1 MSIASSSNSSSTG
14 GTSQPPME
22 LGMNPDNLVWNDTE
36 YKLKFILDNPNFDL
50 PQVVRIHQGHMIDED
65 DALASG
71 QILTIHGK
79 KKIENISG
87 HDIYGKELNVPLSC
101 PFKLRIQSLGS
112 PRKFKDVQELCSTE
126 SAPNCVLI
134 SNDTLV
140 SSAIATSPNDGHS
153 TILNSDVVLELKD
166 KVLTS
171 DGDIAGINCQIDSND
186 STPNRT
192 VTLPIHFVGSFV
204 ETLSNK
210 QCEKRYLIAD
220 LLKDFELPLNVQFL
234 SSSEKGSAYGPHL
247 GAITLERRKTINSV
261 LATTIIDNV
270 RHALTFSADL
280 PVTVQVATGIKKN
293 PYRYP
298 SSSAAAAS
306 VSSTQAASQVD
317 LKRFDYCSPSDPYSG
332 VTLQTF
338 DELCTPMLPR
348 RGSHLHQRGGGGCGG
363 QHLSKARSVDN
374 DYHRSTR
381 YSSAS
386 SVSDFS
392 NSYNNNN
399 NNNNSSKKSQS
410 NSSLNNN
417 NNNNKNK
424 GNNKSKDL
432 SKNIENFFKF
442 RGLRK
447 SMSSKL
453 GRDRSSSNGS
463 TTSQQQRQRK
473 QNMQHSE
480 DLDETQSFI
489 QSDDGN
495 SSAADLFSIAPTS
508 NGSDSTCN
516 ESTYSRIT
524 ECIDSISVADHHHNN
539 HHHTTTMSPDR
550 RRRHTR
556 KGSGD
561 SGICLSGRKHHLRS
575 RSLTRSRSSRM
586 SPDDAPSSSNP
597 SDTIDTFSEWSLPM
611 HIKDSPSSGRKTYSS
626 SQGGGSSSGFL
637 WGVEPTNTV
646 DEDEQQKLKGSVT
659 ATTEDFVNQQNT
671 LNNARTFNN
680 QTTDQESQ
688 NTNKDSVV
696 VPTASPLT
704 SRQKE
709 SMSQIRQLN
718 EDGVCRILDQLK
730 FNDFKDAFIQ
740 NQVNGELL
748 LELEVEDLVNDL
760 KLSLFQAKK
769 IAKYIKGWRPETED
783 HQITEASR
791 RNSLNPRDWSEN
803 DVLLHMTTINLSEFG
818 HFCIKNQVNGDL
830 LMDILDKDT
839 LNSLKDDHKLKITNL
854 ESKKLLNFVVKG
866 WRPDISPKKSAL
878 L

>member
-1 MSIASSSNSSSTG
+1 MSIASSTSSSTG
-14 GTSQPPME
+14 CTTSMTSQPPME

-87 HDIYGKELNVPLSC
+87 CDIYGKELNIPISC
-101 PFKLRIQSLGS
+101 PFKLRILSLGS
-112 PRKFKDVQELCSTE
+112 PRKFKNVQELCSTD
-126 SAPNCVLI
+126 SPPKCVLF

-140 SSAIATSPNDGHS
+140 SSTIATSPNDDDS
-153 TILNSDVVLELKD
+153 TTLDPDVVLELKD
-166 KVLTS
+166 NVLTS
-171 DGDIAGINCQIDSND
+171 DGDIAGINCQVSNND
-186 STPNRT
+186 NTAHRT
-192 VTLPIHFVGSFV
+192 VTLPMHFVGSFV
-204 ETLSNK
+204 ETLSKK
-210 QCEKRYLIAD
+210 QCEKRYLVAD
-220 LLKDFELPLNVQFL
+220 LVKEFNLPLNIQFL
-234 SSSEKGSAYGPHL
+234 STSEKNSAYGPHL
-247 GAITLERRKTINSV
+247 GAITLEKRKAINSV

-280 PVTVQVATGIKKN
+280 PVTVQVATGIKKS
-293 PYRYP
+293 PYSYP
-298 SSSAAAAS
+298 SSNTAPAS
-306 VSSTQAASQVD
+306 VSSTHAASQVD

-338 DELCTPMLPR
+338 DDLCTPMLPR
-348 RGSHLHQRGGGGCGG
+348 RGSQLHQRRGSGE
-363 QHLSKARSVDN
+363 SRTRSVDN
-374 DYHRSTR
+374 DYHRSSSR
-381 YSSAS
+381 YRSAS

-392 NSYNNNN
+392 NAYYNNS
-399 NNNNSSKKSQS
+399 NSSKFQS
-410 NSSLNNN
+410 NSSLISSNNG
-417 NNNNKNK
+417 NNNKNNK
-424 GNNKSKDL
+424 GHNKSKDL

-453 GRDRSSSNGS
+453 GRDRSSFNAS
-463 TTSQQQRQRK
+463 SQSQRK
-473 QNMQHSE
+473 QNMQ
-480 DLDETQSFI
+480 DADYLDEERSFI

-516 ESTYSRIT
+516 ESTYSRMT
-524 ECIDSISVADHHHNN
+524 ECIDSISIAD
-539 HHHTTTMSPDR
+539 HHHTTTMTPDR
-550 RRRHTR
+550 RRRRHMR

-561 SGICLSGRKHHLRS
+561 SGICVSGRKHHSRS
-575 RSLTRSRSSRM
+575 RSLSRSRSSRM

-597 SDTIDTFSEWSLPM
+597 SDTIDTFSEWSLP
-611 HIKDSPSSGRKTYSS
+611 KDSPSSGRKTYSS
-626 SQGGGSSSGFL
+626 SQGRRSSSGFL
-637 WGVEPTNTV
+637 WGVEPTNTT
-646 DEDEQQKLKGSVT
+646 DEHEMKRSVT
-659 ATTEDFVNQQNT
+659 TTSEDFVSQQNT
-671 LNNARTFNN
+671 LNNTRTFNN
-680 QTTDQESQ
+680 QTAGPESKEF
-688 NTNKDSVV
+688 NKNNKDNVG
-696 VPTASPLT
+696 VPTTSPLT
-704 SRQKE
+704 SRQKD
-709 SMSQIRQLN
+709 SMNQIQQLN

-740 NQVNGELL
+740 NQVNGQLL

-769 IAKYIKGWRPETED
+769 ITKYIKGWRPETEN

-818 HFCIKNQVNGDL
+818 QFCIKNQVNGDL